1 MITLEGLSQQQMQIA
16 EMLWKCNSLEDVDR
30 LVRNMPPT
38 YRQDAVLVKELLIA
52 AGLDEVQETD
62 LADRALVDITL
73 EGLSQQQ
80 MQIAEMLWK
89 CNSLEDVD
97 RLVRNMPPTYR
108 QDAVLV
114 KELLIAAGLDE
125 VQETDLADR
134 ALVDIFGR

>member
-1 MITLEGLSQQQMQIA
+1 MITLEGLSQQQVQIA

-38 YRQDAVLVKELLIA
+38 YH
-52 AGLDEVQETD
+52 
-62 LADRALVDITL
+62 
-73 EGLSQQQ
+73 
-80 MQIAEMLWK
+80 
-89 CNSLEDVD
+89 
-97 RLVRNMPPTYR
+97 

>member
-1 MITLEGLSQQQMQIA
+1 MITLEGLSQQQVQIA

-38 YRQDAVLVKELLIA
+38 YRQDAVV
-52 AGLDEVQETD
+52 
-62 LADRALVDITL
+62 
-73 EGLSQQQ
+73 
-80 MQIAEMLWK
+80 
-89 CNSLEDVD
+89 
-97 RLVRNMPPTYR
+97 
-108 QDAVLV
+108 V